1 MDDTSESRRQLAGR
15 LFEAGGR
22 PLSPDD
28 PIFDV
33 VFIARAVMLEEH
45 ARLTQDLET
54 LANSL
59 AETLARESARL
70 QTVAND
76 TRQLMETLARTSE
89 RLEAAEAARKQNG
102 PAQVAQLLDGINKVF
117 DEKVRA
123 AVSAATA
130 APRSPTG
137 VPPAA

>member
-15 LFEAGGR
+15 LYEAGGR

-33 VFIARAVMLEEH
+33 VFIARSVMREEQ
-45 ARLTQDLET
+45 ARMTQDLET

-70 QTVAND
+70 QTVA
-76 TRQLMETLARTSE
+76 TETKQLIQQLEKTAE
-89 RLEAAEAARKQNG
+89 RLEAAEATRKQNG
-102 PAQVAQLLDGINKVF
+102 PAQVAQLLEGINKLF
-117 DEKVRA
+117 AEKVRE
-123 AVSAATA
+123 AVTATQA
-130 APRSPTG
+130 APRAPTG
-137 VPPAA
+137 VPPAT

>member
-1 MDDTSESRRQLAGR
+1 MEDTSESRRQLAGR
-15 LFEAGGR
+15 LYEAGGR

-70 QTVAND
+70 QSVAND
-76 TRQLMETLARTSE
+76 TRQLMEALVKTSE
-89 RLEAAEAARKQNG
+89 RLEAAETARKQNG
-102 PAQVAQLLDGINKVF
+102 PAQVAQLLDGLSKVF

-123 AVSAATA
+123 AVRSANG
-130 APRSPTG
+130 APRAPTG

>member
-1 MDDTSESRRQLAGR
+1 MDDSQEARRQLAGR

-33 VFIARAVMLEEH
+33 VFIAREVAREEH

-54 LANSL
+54 LATAI

-70 QTVAND
+70 QAVAAD
-76 TRQLMETLARTSE
+76 TRGLIEKLEKTAE

-102 PAQVAQLLDGINKVF
+102 PAQVGLLVQEINKVF
-117 DEKVRA
+117 TQQVRE
-123 AVSAATA
+123 AVQAVQAGA
-130 APRSPTG
+130 
-137 VPPAA
+137 PAAR

>member
-33 VFIARAVMLEEH
+33 VFIARSVMREEQ
-45 ARLTQDLET
+45 ARMTQDLET
-54 LANSL
+54 LATSL

-70 QTVAND
+70 QAVANE
-76 TRQLMETLARTSE
+76 TRQLVETLAKTAE
-89 RLEAAEAARKQNG
+89 RLESAEAARKQNG

-117 DEKVRA
+117 EEKVRA
-123 AVSAATA
+123 AVSAANA
-130 APRSPTG
+130 APRMPPG